1 MEGLELPGYRASSP
15 VERLERDSRSLPRY
29 ACDVLV
35 VGSGSAGLSAAL
47 TAAEAGRHVMVLCKG
62 ALSNTNTWWAQGGM
76 AAAVSR
82 EDSPEF
88 HGGDT
93 LEVGYGLCEADVVQA
108 LTRGGPS
115 AVDWL
120 LGSGMQFDRE
130 PGGALSLGREG
141 GHRVPRVLHS
151 GGAST
156 GQELQRV
163 LSARA
168 RNQRGVD
175 LFEHV
180 HAVDLLRDEHGR
192 ISGLIALRR
201 AGKGA
206 NAEPV
211 LFQAPSVVLA
221 TGGGGQIFRE
231 TTNPSLATADGVA
244 MALRVGAELQ
254 DLEFVQF
261 HPTILYLAGAA
272 RFLISEITRGA
283 GAVLRDRTGE
293 AFMEHMHPSRDLA
306 PRDVVSRAIF
316 RRMIDSQ
323 DTHVYLDL
331 TAVSD
336 ANARFPGL
344 ARISREFGMDL
355 ARDPIPVR
363 PAVHYM
369 VGGIRTDLRGRSSEP
384 GLWCVGECAST
395 GFHGAN
401 RLASNSLLEGLVHGR
416 MVGKDAAEDAGDRRP
431 VRLALP
437 ERGRRPSRDAE
448 LNLTD
453 MTYSLKSLMWRE
465 VGIEREEAGLLDAA
479 RRLETWDGYLAR
491 LGPFSPEGVEV
502 VNMVQVGLAIALA
515 ARFREESRGTHFR
528 QDFPEQAEH
537 WRRHSLLK
545 VDAGGLHCGVR
556 PVPGGPGDPNAPG
569 AESNET
575 ELRS

>member
-1 MEGLELPGYRASSP
+1 MESPLLPGYRAVSP
-15 VERLERDSRSLPRY
+15 LERLERSSRSLPRY

-35 VGSGSAGLSAAL
+35 VGSGSAGLSTAL

-62 ALSNTNTWWAQGGM
+62 ALSNTNTSWAQGGM
-76 AAAVSR
+76 AAAVGR
-82 EDSPEF
+82 DDSPEF

-93 LEVGYGLCEADVVQA
+93 LEVGYGLCEPAVVERF
-108 LTRGGPS
+108 TRDGSS

-120 LGSGMQFDRE
+120 LQSGMQFDRAPE
-130 PGGALSLGREG
+130 GGVALGREG

-151 GGAST
+151 GGAAT
-156 GQELQRV
+156 GKELQRV

-168 RNQRGVD
+168 RNQRGID
-175 LFEHV
+175 LFEQV
-180 HAVDLLRDEHGR
+180 HAVDLLRDEGGR
-192 ISGLIALRR
+192 VAGLLALRR
-201 AGKGA
+201 AHSGA
-206 NAEPV
+206 NPEPV
-211 LFQAPSVVLA
+211 IFQAPSVVLA

-231 TTNPSLATADGVA
+231 TTNPALATADGVG
-244 MALRVGAELQ
+244 MALRAGAEIQ

-283 GAVLRDRTGE
+283 GAVLRDRRGK
-293 AFMEHMHPSRDLA
+293 AFMEGMHPSRDLA

-316 RRMIDSQ
+316 RRMIESR

-331 TAVSD
+331 TGVENA
-336 ANARFPGL
+336 AARFPGL
-344 ARISREFGMDL
+344 ARITRQFGMDL

-369 VGGIRTDLRGRSSEP
+369 VGGIRADIDGRTTLP
-384 GLWCVGECAST
+384 GLWAVGECAST

-416 MVGKDAAEDAGDRRP
+416 LVGRDAAEDAEGRRP
-431 VRLALP
+431 IRIAHP
-437 ERGRRPSRDAE
+437 ERGRLPNREAE

-465 VGIEREEAGLLDAA
+465 VGIEREANGLGEAA
-479 RRLETWDGYLAR
+479 RRLEAWGGYLAR

-502 VNMVQVGLAIALA
+502 VNMVQVGLAMTLA
-515 ARFREESRGTHFR
+515 AGFREESRGTHFR
-528 QDFPEQAEH
+528 RDFPEQEAS
-537 WRRHSLLK
+537 WRRHTIVR
-545 VDAGGLHCGVR
+545 VDAGGFYCGVR
-556 PVPGGPGDPNAPG
+556 PVAGTAEPADPTST
-569 AESNET
+569 ESES
-575 ELRS
+575 RA

>member
-1 MEGLELPGYRASSP
+1 MTP
-15 VERLERDSRSLPRY
+15 
-29 ACDVLV
+29 
-35 VGSGSAGLSAAL
+35 LSF
-47 TAAEAGRHVMVLCKG
+47 TV
-62 ALSNTNTWWAQGGM
+62 
-76 AAAVSR
+76 
-82 EDSPEF
+82 
-88 HGGDT
+88 GDT
-93 LEVGYGLCEADVVQA
+93 LDVGYGLCEADVVQTF
-108 LTRGGPS
+108 TRGGSS

-180 HAVDLLRDEHGR
+180 HVVDLLRDEHGR

-201 AGKGA
+201 AGMGA

-211 LFQAPSVVLA
+211 LFQAPSVVM
-221 TGGGGQIFRE
+221 R
-231 TTNPSLATADGVA
+231 PGVVDRFSERPPTLPWRRRWSCHGSRA
-244 MALRVGAELQ
+244 GAELQ

-331 TAVSD
+331 TSVSD

-344 ARISREFGMDL
+344 SRIANEFGMDL

-369 VGGIRTDLRGRSSEP
+369 VGGVRTDMQGRSSVP

-416 MVGKDAAEDAGDRRP
+416 MVGRDAAEDAGDRRP

-465 VGIEREEAGLLDAA
+465 VGIEREEKGLLDAA
-479 RRLETWDGYLAR
+479 RRLETWDGL
-491 LGPFSPEGVEV
+491 SC
-502 VNMVQVGLAIALA
+502 
-515 ARFREESRGTHFR
+515 T
-528 QDFPEQAEH
+528 
-537 WRRHSLLK
+537 
-545 VDAGGLHCGVR
+545 
-556 PVPGGPGDPNAPG
+556 GGPVFAGRGRGRQHGPSRARDLAGSSIP
-569 AESNET
+569 
-575 ELRS
+575 

>member
-1 MEGLELPGYRASSP
+1 MESPLLPGFRASSP
-15 VERLERDSRSLPRY
+15 LDRLERDPRSLPRY

-47 TAAEAGRHVMVLCKG
+47 TAAEAGHHVMVLCKG
-62 ALSNTNTWWAQGGM
+62 ALSTTNTSWAQGGM
-76 AAAVSR
+76 AAAVGT

-88 HGGDT
+88 HSGDT
-93 LEVGYGLCEADVVQA
+93 LEVGYGLCEPEVVERF
-108 LTRGGPS
+108 TRDGAA
-115 AVDWL
+115 AVEWL
-120 LGSGMQFDRE
+120 LQSGMQFDRD
-130 PGGALSLGREG
+130 PKGGVALGREG
-141 GHRVPRVLHS
+141 GHRVARVLHS
-151 GGAST
+151 GGAAT
-156 GQELQRV
+156 GKELQRV

-175 LFEHV
+175 LFERV
-180 HAVDLLRDEHGR
+180 HAVELLREENGR
-192 ISGLIALRR
+192 VAGLLALRR
-201 AGKGA
+201 AGSGA
-206 NAEPV
+206 NPEPV
-211 LFQAPSVVLA
+211 VFQAPSVVLA

-244 MALRVGAELQ
+244 MALRAGAELQ

-283 GAVLRDRTGE
+283 GAVLRDRSGA
-293 AFMEHMHPSRDLA
+293 AFMDGMHPNRDLA

-316 RRMIDSQ
+316 RRMIESQ

-331 TAVSD
+331 TGVEGA
-336 ANARFPGL
+336 AGRFPGL
-344 ARISREFGMDL
+344 ARITREFGMDL
-355 ARDPIPVR
+355 SRDPIPVR

-369 VGGIRTDLRGRSSEP
+369 VGGIRVDLDGRTTVP
-384 GLWCVGECAST
+384 GLWAVGECAST

-416 MVGKDAAEDAGDRRP
+416 LVGASAAEEAVGRRP

-437 ERGRRPSRDAE
+437 ERGRRPARDAE

-465 VGIEREEAGLLDAA
+465 VGIEREATGLADAA
-479 RRLETWDGYLAR
+479 RRLGTWDGYLAR

-502 VNMVQVGLAIALA
+502 VNMVQVGLAISHA
-515 ARFREESRGTHFR
+515 AQFRQESRGTHYR
-528 QDFPEQAEH
+528 RDFPEQDAH
-537 WRRHSLLK
+537 WRRHSVLK

-556 PVPGGPGDPNAPG
+556 SVSGGPQAAESAG
-569 AESNET
+569 AEFQ
-575 ELRS
+575 R

>member
-1 MEGLELPGYRASSP
+1 MESPLLPGYRATSP
-15 VERLERDSRSLPRY
+15 LERLERDPRSLPRY

-62 ALSNTNTWWAQGGM
+62 ALSNTNTSWAQGGM
-76 AAAVSR
+76 AAAVGQ
-82 EDSPEF
+82 EDTPEF

-93 LEVGYGLCEADVVQA
+93 LEVGYGLCEPEVVERF
-108 LTRGGPS
+108 TRDGAA

-120 LGSGMQFDRE
+120 LQSGMQFDRD
-130 PGGALSLGREG
+130 PGGGVALGREG

-151 GGAST
+151 GGAAT
-156 GQELQRV
+156 GKELQRV

-180 HAVDLLRDEHGR
+180 HAVELLREENGR
-192 ISGLIALRR
+192 VSGLLALRR
-201 AGKGA
+201 AGSGA

-211 LFQAPSVVLA
+211 VFQAPSVILA

-244 MALRVGAELQ
+244 MALRAGAELQ

-283 GAVLRDRTGE
+283 GAVLRDRKGV
-293 AFMEHMHPSRDLA
+293 AFMEGKHPSRDLA

-316 RRMIDSQ
+316 RRMIESQ

-331 TAVSD
+331 TSVESA
-336 ANARFPGL
+336 AARFPGL
-344 ARISREFGMDL
+344 ARITREFGMDL
-355 ARDPIPVR
+355 SRDPIPVR

-369 VGGIRTDLRGRSSEP
+369 VGGIRTDLHGRTTIP
-384 GLWCVGECAST
+384 GLWAVGECAST

-416 MVGKDAAEDAGDRRP
+416 LVGVNAAEDAAGRRP

-437 ERGRRPSRDAE
+437 ERGRRPAGDAE

-465 VGIEREEAGLLDAA
+465 VGIEREALGLADAA

-491 LGPFSPEGVEV
+491 LGPFTPEGVEV
-502 VNMVQVGLAIALA
+502 VNMVQVGLAISHA
-515 ARFREESRGTHFR
+515 AQFRQESRGTHYR
-528 QDFPEQAEH
+528 QDFPEQDAH
-537 WRRHSLLK
+537 WRRHSVLK

-556 PVPGGPGDPNAPG
+556 PVSGGAQTADSAS
-569 AESNET
+569 AEIKN
-575 ELRS
+575 